1 MRKLFLI
8 LVTLMAC
15 TWSLYAQT
23 QTYKGTVVDADTD
36 EPLIGATIMPI
47 GGGNGTVTD
56 IDGNFTLNVPAKVH
70 AATVTYVGYKAQEVK
85 LIPNMTV
92 KMVSTSSSLDEV
104 MVVAYGT
111 STKEAFTGSAAVVD
125 ASQIENSQVSNA
137 LNALSGKVAGVQINN
152 LSGAPGSTT
161 PTIRIRGIS
170 SLNAGNDPLV
180 IVDGA
185 TYSGDMNNINPN
197 DIASMTLLKD
207 AASNALYGARGA
219 NGVILITTKKA
230 KRGNGTVSVDMK
242 WGSNSRA
249 SQNYETINDP
259 RQYYEI
265 YYSAL
270 KNYAMNVGG
279 YSDARAYEWANNN
292 LVAPNNTYSTGYQT
306 YTAPDGQYLIGKDGK
321 FNPNA
326 TEGYMH
332 TYRGQQYWMTP
343 DNWMD
348 AAYSNSLRQEYNV
361 SVSNGNEKNSFYMS
375 AGYLKNDG
383 IIENTGYRRFTG
395 RLTAD
400 SQVKDWLKV
409 GGSANY
415 ANYSAK
421 SMSEDGTSNSSGN
434 ILAAATQIAPIY
446 PLYMRDASGNI
457 IYDDNNI
464 MRYDYG
470 DRAIMGWERPIFTN
484 SNAFSSNMLDTDRYQ
499 GNAFDASGFVEVRF
513 LKDFK
518 FTSNNSFN
526 LNETRST
533 YVTNPYYGS
542 YASSNGITSKYHER
556 THSYTFQQLLQWS
569 HSFGLNNVTVLLG
582 HENYVRKYA
591 YLFATRS
598 NMFDPNNSELSG
610 AVTSGDSNS
619 YTTEYNNE
627 GWLGRAQYDYNQKY
641 FGSVS
646 VRRDASSRF
655 HPDHRWGTFWSA
667 GAAWIISKESWFN
680 ASWVDM
686 LKIKA
691 SYGEQGN
698 DNINNY
704 LYTNTYNIVNGSGQP
719 AATPATLGNPNIS
732 WEKNGNL
739 NAGVEFKFFNG
750 RLGGSVEG
758 FYRKTSDMLSWFTLP
773 P

>member
-1 MRKLFLI
+1 RTASGY
-8 LVTLMAC
+8 VY
-15 TWSLYAQT
+15 SVSDDQP
-23 QTYKGTVVDADTD
+23 V
-36 EPLIGATIMPI
+36 IGATVLVKGTSI
-47 GGGNGTVTD
+47 GTSTD
-56 IDGNFTLNVPAKVH
+56 LDGNFIIKNVPANASKLVISYIGMH
-70 AATVTYVGYKAQEVK
+70 SQEVNIGEG
-85 LIPNMTV
+85 LRIGLQND
-92 KMVSTSSSLDEV
+92 SQQLDDV

-219 NGVILITTKKA
+219 NGVIPITTKKA
-230 KRGNGTVSVDMK
+230 KRGNGTVAVDIK

-265 YYSAL
+265 FYSAL
-270 KNYAMNVGG
+270 KNYAMNFGG

-292 LVAPNNTYSTGYQT
+292 LTANNTYGTGYQT
-306 YTAPDGQYLIGKDGK
+306 YTAPDGQYLIGKDGR

-361 SVSNGNEKNSFYMS
+361 SVSNGTEKSSFYMS

-400 SQVKDWLKV
+400 SQIKEWLKV

-415 ANYSAK
+415 ANYSAN
-421 SMSEDGTSNSSGN
+421 SMSEEGTSNSSGN

-457 IYDDNNI
+457 IYDGNNI

-470 DRAIMGWERPIFTN
+470 DKAVMGWERPVFTN

-513 LKDFK
+513 LNDFK

-556 THSYTFQQLLQWS
+556 THSCTFQQLLEWN
-569 HSFGLNNVTVLLG
+569 HSFGLHHVSVLLG
-582 HENYVRKYA
+582 HENYIRKYA

-627 GWLGRAQYDYNQKY
+627 GWLGRAQYDYNEKY

-655 HPDHRWGTFWSA
+655 HPDHRWGTFWSL
-667 GAAWIISKESWFN
+667 GGAWILSKESWFT
-680 ASWVDM
+680 APWVDL

-704 LYTNTYNIVNGSGQP
+704 LYTNTYNIVNGSGSP

-732 WEKNGNL
+732 WEKNGNF
-739 NAGVEFKFFNG
+739 NAGVEFKFFNS
-750 RLGGSVEG
+750 RLGGSIEG

-773 P
+773 PSFGYTGYWD